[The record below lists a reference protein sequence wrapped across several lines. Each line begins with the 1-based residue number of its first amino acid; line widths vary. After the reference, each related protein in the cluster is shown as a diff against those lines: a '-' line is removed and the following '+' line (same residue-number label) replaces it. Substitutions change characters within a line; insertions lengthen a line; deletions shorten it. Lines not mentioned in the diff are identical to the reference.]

1 MDHGGWIDLHA
12 FAAKFGI
19 SLSTLRRRIRSKSIE
34 FKLERGRYWLP
45 DTVDVMCAAPLF
57 SRKGEEIVP
66 RQAVVSR
73 EFSPDNS
80 DGLELENRKLK
91 AQIAELQTLVR
102 VLESELED
110 LQAPANN
117 HLLENAAKA

>member
-12 FAAKFGI
+12 FAAKYGI

-45 DTVDVMCAAPLF
+45 DTVNVMNAAPLF
-57 SRKGEEIVP
+57 SRKGDDLP
-66 RQAVVSR
+66 QQALKVRDFAAS
-73 EFSPDNS
+73 EGTDLSA
-80 DGLELENRKLK
+80 LENENRKLK
-91 AQIAELQTLVR
+91 AQIAELETLVR

-110 LQAPANN
+110 QQSSETQGSAQA
-117 HLLENAAKA
+117 